1 MNKGLYYASDD
12 VIIYSRE
19 QVETHGLGIF
29 RILHIEPH

>member
-19 QVETHGLGIF
+19 VETHGLGIF
-29 RILHIEPH
+29 RILHIEAH